1 MDRKDK
7 VQMNS
12 EDRFTV
18 NKINKRK
25 KRDQRLEYNRFKQK
39 GSMKQLKSIAN
50 HLDASSNKI

>member
-25 KRDQRLEYNRFKQK
+25 KRDQRMEYNRLKNK
-39 GSMKQLKSIAN
+39 GSMKQ
-50 HLDASSNKI
+50 

>member
-1 MDRKDK
+1 MEITWDQAACITHYLDFKKEVTDRKDK

-25 KRDQRLEYNRFKQK
+25 KRDKRMEYNR
-39 GSMKQLKSIAN
+39 LK
-50 HLDASSNKI
+50 

>member
-1 MDRKDK
+1 MEITWDQAACITHYLDFKKNAMDRKDK

-25 KRDQRLEYNRFKQK
+25 KRD
-39 GSMKQLKSIAN
+39 
-50 HLDASSNKI
+50 

>member
-1 MDRKDK
+1 MEITWDQAACITHYLDFKKKVTDRKDK

-25 KRDQRLEYNRFKQK
+25 KRD
-39 GSMKQLKSIAN
+39 
-50 HLDASSNKI
+50 